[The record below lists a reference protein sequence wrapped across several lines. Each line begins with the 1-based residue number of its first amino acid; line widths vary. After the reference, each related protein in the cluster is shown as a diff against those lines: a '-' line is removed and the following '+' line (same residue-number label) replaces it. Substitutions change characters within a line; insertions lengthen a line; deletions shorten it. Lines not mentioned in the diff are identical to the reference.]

1 MPKFTIDVSVSNN
14 GSSSVVAHVGASLV
28 GASDHIEYYNTS
40 EDITETFSVG
50 TTSITR
56 YLTSDLGKNQ
66 KYYLYVTIWEGEKI
80 IGQGLKYATAV
91 LPNAVEKKKKKKTID
106 MTLEVPTISPTSFVG
121 E

>member
-66 KYYLYVTIWEGEKI
+66 KYYLYIALWEAKKP
-80 IGQGLKYATAV
+80 IGHGVRNALAV
-91 LPNAVEKKKKKKTID
+91 LPNAVEKKKKMVMN
-106 MTLEVPTISPTSFVG
+106 MTLGELSVSPTSFFG